1 MREVERREQR
11 HGDVGAPVAVHVKAE
26 RQGGMGEEVDED
38 RMVMGRQLAVAP
50 VAGGLGAEEGV
61 RRVPRAQAGLG
72 GEASASGRRRRWSW
86 SPSATGHGGGACRGA
101 LVAGAS
107 RQEAERRRGAGA

>member
-1 MREVERREQR
+1 MADEGR
-11 HGDVGAPVAVHVKAE
+11 G
-26 RQGGMGEEVDED
+26 GEEVDED
-38 RMVMGRQLAVAP
+38 RMVMGRQPAATP
-50 VAGGLGAEEGV
+50 MAGGLGVEEGV
-61 RRVPRAQAGLG
+61 QRVPRAQAGLG

-107 RQEAERRRGAGA
+107 RQEAERRHGAGAHTAAAHGE